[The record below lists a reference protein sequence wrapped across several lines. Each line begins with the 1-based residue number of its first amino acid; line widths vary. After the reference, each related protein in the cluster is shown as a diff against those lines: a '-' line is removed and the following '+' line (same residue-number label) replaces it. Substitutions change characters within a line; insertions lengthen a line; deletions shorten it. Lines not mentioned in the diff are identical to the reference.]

1 MFAVVKTGGK
11 QYRVA
16 KDDIIVVEKLNAEA
30 GDMVALDEVLMIGG
44 DGATKVGTPMIEGA
58 SVHAEVLDEA
68 KGDKIIVFKK
78 KRRQTYRRTKGH
90 RQWET
95 TLKITD
101 IYAEGGKKPAKK
113 AKKAEPAPKAEK
125 AAAEAP
131 AEAAAPAKTE
141 APKEAPAD
149 APAAE
154 LQGVAPE
161 VLSGPRDGKADDLKK
176 IGGVGPKLEE
186 KLNGLGI
193 YHYDQIASFTPENV
207 AYVDETLNFK
217 GRIDRDDWIGQAKAL
232 AEGKE

>member
-16 KDDIIVVEKLNAEA
+16 KDDVIVVEKLNVEA
-30 GDMVALDEVLMIGG
+30 GDMVALDQVLMIGG
-44 DGATKVGTPMIEGA
+44 DGDTKLGSPLIEGA

-101 IYAEGGKKPAKK
+101 IFAEGGKKPAKK
-113 AKKAEPAPKAEK
+113 AKKAEPAPKA
-125 AAAEAP
+125 AETAAP
-131 AEAAAPAKTE
+131 AEEKAPDT
-141 APKEAPAD
+141 APSPDVA
-149 APAAE
+149 
-154 LQGVAPE
+154 GVAPE
-161 VLSGPRDGKADDLKK
+161 ALSSPRDGKADDLKK

>member
-16 KDDIIVVEKLNAEA
+16 KDDIIVVEKLNAEE

-44 DGATKVGTPMIEGA
+44 DGATKIGAPVIEGA
-58 SVHAEVLDEA
+58 SVHAEVLSEA
-68 KGDKIIVFKK
+68 KGDKVIVFKK

-101 IYAEGGKKPAKK
+101 IFAEGGKKPAAKA
-113 AKKAEPAPKAEK
+113 AKKAEPAP
-125 AAAEAP
+125 AP
-131 AEAAAPAKTE
+131 AEEAAPA
-141 APKEAPAD
+141 AD
-149 APAAE
+149 APAADV
-154 LQGVAPE
+154 QGVAPE
-161 VLSGPRDGKADDLKK
+161 ALSGPRDGKADDLKK

-186 KLNGLGI
+186 KLNNLGI
-193 YHYDQIASFTPENV
+193 YHYDQIAAFTPENI
-207 AYVDETLNFK
+207 AFVDETLNFK
-217 GRIDRDDWIGQAKAL
+217 GRIERDDWLSQAKAL

>member
-16 KDDIIVVEKLNAEA
+16 KDDVIVVEKLNAEA

-44 DGATKVGTPMIEGA
+44 DGATKIGAPTIDGA
-58 SVHAEVLDEA
+58 SVHAEVLSEA
-68 KGDKIIVFKK
+68 KGDKVIVFKK

-101 IYAEGGKKPAKK
+101 IFAEGGKKPAAK
-113 AKKAEPAPKAEK
+113 AKKAEPAPKKE
-125 AAAEAP
+125 E
-131 AEAAAPAKTE
+131 AAPA
-141 APKEAPAD
+141 AD
-149 APAAE
+149 APAADV
-154 LQGVAPE
+154 QGVAPE
-161 VLSGPRDGKADDLKK
+161 ALSAPRDGKADDLKK

-186 KLNGLGI
+186 KLNNLGI
-193 YHYDQIASFTPENV
+193 YHYDQIAAFTPENI
-207 AYVDETLNFK
+207 AFVDETLNFK
-217 GRIDRDDWIGQAKAL
+217 GRIERDDWLSQAKAL

>member
-16 KDDIIVVEKLNAEA
+16 KDDVIVVERLNAEA
-30 GDMVALDEVLMIGG
+30 GDMVALDQVLMIGG
-44 DGATKVGTPMIEGA
+44 DGATKIGSPVIEGA

-68 KGDKIIVFKK
+68 KGDKVIIFKK

-101 IYAEGGKKPAKK
+101 IFAEGGKAPAKK
-113 AKKAEPAPKAEK
+113 AKKAEPAPAPKEEA
-125 AAAEAP
+125 AP
-131 AEAAAPAKTE
+131 AEAAAPS
-141 APKEAPAD
+141 EAPAAD
-149 APAAE
+149 V
-154 LQGVAPE
+154 QGAAPE
-161 VLSGPRDGKADDLKK
+161 ALSAPRDGKADDLKK